1 MTKFKATVVYIN
13 INTRTEYAYKE
24 KYLKTFLY
32 L

>member
-1 MTKFKATVVYIN
+1 MTKFKAVYIN